1 MQNRFDDY
9 IRQMQDLE
17 QSDNKNTL
25 ISFCTL
31 NETTLSYFKGI
42 WEPLQTMI
50 RSSNIDINIISKI
63 ESILGQLDD
72 IKDRYESLKNNA
84 SREYKD
90 DIKMFQKQ
98 IDSTTYLNWTTT
110 SSRLINLENNNRDA
124 LRTPSPSPASKPTS
138 APSQSPAKGNP
149 NLHVYYPGDLDKSS
163 ESSGCSSESSGCFW
177 WFILILLLGGGAVYM
192 FFV

>member
-1 MQNRFDDY
+1 MQNSFDDY
-9 IRQMQDLE
+9 IRQLQNLE
-17 QSDNKNTL
+17 QNDNRNAL

-72 IKDRYESLKNNA
+72 IKYRYESLKNNA
-84 SREYKD
+84 SRDYKD

-98 IDSTTYLNWTTT
+98 IDSTTYLNWTTV
-110 SSRLINLENNNRDA
+110 SSRLKSLEDNNRKA
-124 LRTPSPSPASKPTS
+124 LLSSAAPKPAPSPHPA
-138 APSQSPAKGNP
+138 PAQGNP
-149 NLHVYYPGDLDKSS
+149 NIHVYHPGDLDNK
-163 ESSGCSSESSGCFW
+163 GKSSGCFW
-177 WFILILLLGGGAVYM
+177 WFILLLLIGGGVVYM

>member
-9 IRQMQDLE
+9 LRQMQNLE

-25 ISFCTL
+25 SSFCTL
-31 NETTLSYFKGI
+31 NKATLSYFKGI
-42 WEPLQTMI
+42 WEPLQTMLC
-50 RSSNIDINIISKI
+50 SSNIDINFISKI

-98 IDSTTYLNWTTT
+98 IDSITYLNWTTV
-110 SSRLINLENNNRDA
+110 SSRLKSLEDNNRKA
-124 LRTPSPSPASKPTS
+124 LLSSAAPKPAPSPRPVPSPRP
-138 APSQSPAKGNP
+138 APAQGNP
-149 NLHVYYPGDLDKSS
+149 NIHVYHPGDLDNK
-163 ESSGCSSESSGCFW
+163 GKSSGCFW
-177 WFILILLLGGGAVYM
+177 WFILLLLIGGGVVYM

>member
-9 IRQMQDLE
+9 IRQMQNLE

-25 ISFCTL
+25 SSFCTL
-31 NETTLSYFKGI
+31 NKATLSYFKGI
-42 WEPLQTMI
+42 WEPLQTMLC
-50 RSSNIDINIISKI
+50 SSNIDINFISKI

-98 IDSTTYLNWTTT
+98 IDSITYLNWTTV

-124 LRTPSPSPASKPTS
+124 LRTPSPSPAPKPTP
-138 APSQSPAKGNP
+138 APRPAPAKGNP
-149 NLHVYYPGDLDKSS
+149 NLHVYHPGDLDTSS
-163 ESSGCSSESSGCFW
+163 KSSGCFW